1 MASSSGESSNDLFR
15 RYRGNPLLTPDRWP
29 YDINA
34 VLNAGA
40 AEVQGDTVLLCRVE
54 DRRGISHLTV
64 ARSHNGFS
72 NWLVDETPL
81 LESGP
86 GILHE
91 AWGVEDPRL
100 TWMPELNAWV
110 IIYTSFGPGGPSISL
125 ATTQDFRSVE
135 RLGLI
140 RAPED
145 KNGALLPRKID
156 GEFILFHRPVAA
168 LTHRADIWL
177 SRSSDLRSWAAPEP
191 VLAARPGGW
200 WDSARIGIGPP
211 PLETPEGWL
220 VVYHGVRVTVAGA
233 LYRVGLAL
241 LDLEDPAK
249 VRRRCAEWVLGPRE
263 TYELVGDVPGVVFP
277 CGLIHD
283 TESDELRL
291 YYGAA
296 DSCIGLAT
304 ASLSE
309 VLHFVVEHGE
319 AGESL

>member
-1 MASSSGESSNDLFR
+1 MATSSGEISNDLFR

-29 YDINA
+29 YAINA

-40 AEVQGDTVLLCRVE
+40 AEVEGMTVLLCRVE
-54 DRRGISHLTV
+54 DRRGLSHLTV

-72 NWLVDETPL
+72 NWLVDEKPL
-81 LESGP
+81 LDSEP
-86 GILHE
+86 GVLHE

-100 TWMPELNAWV
+100 TWMPELDAWV
-110 IIYTSFGPGGPSISL
+110 IVYTSFGPGGPSISL
-125 ATTQDFRSVE
+125 ATTQDFRTIE
-135 RLGLI
+135 RMGLI

-156 GEFILFHRPVAA
+156 GQFILFHRPVAA
-168 LTHRADIWL
+168 LTQRSDIWL
-177 SRSSDLRSWAAPEP
+177 SRSTDLRSWSPPEP
-191 VLAARPGGW
+191 VLSARPGGW

-211 PLETPEGWL
+211 PIETDEGWL

-233 LYRVGLAL
+233 LYRAGLAL
-241 LDLEDPAK
+241 LDREDPAR
-249 VRRRCAEWVLGPRE
+249 VRRRCAEWILGPRE
-263 TYELVGDVPGVVFP
+263 EYEQVGDVPGVVFP
-277 CGLIHD
+277 CGLVHD
-283 TESDELRL
+283 PGSDELRL

-309 VLHFVVEHGE
+309 VLAFVMEHGE
-319 AGESL
+319 IGES